1 MTTHRSFVQVPQGD
15 VGGPLVLVVACQHQ
29 VAASVGNSCSVEA
42 QQWCFILQ
50 DVEVFLLNHAEDI
63 EVVSKIG
70 AHQHLKK

>member
-42 QQWCFILQ
+42 QQ
-50 DVEVFLLNHAEDI
+50 
-63 EVVSKIG
+63 
-70 AHQHLKK
+70 